1 MKGPGKDDPAGA
13 GRQQPG
19 ASAPQERNEAPIER
33 LLRIMARLRGPGG
46 CPWDKEQTHLSLRPY
61 LVEETYEALEAIEAD
76 DTARM
81 VEELGDVLLQVVF
94 HSQIGAESGRF
105 TFDDVAQAVADKMV
119 RRHPHVFGD
128 AVAADSAAVLRHWE
142 RIKQEEARS
151 SPPHSD
157 GSSSALPAEQEA
169 PPSLLDD
176 VPVQLP
182 ALVRAEKIQARAARV
197 GFQWPDVE
205 GAIEKVREEAEEV
218 ARAREAN
225 DQARLHEE
233 WGDLL
238 FALVNVARYLG
249 IDSETALRDATNK
262 FRDRFQY
269 VERQAHAS
277 GRSLDDMTL
286 AEMDALWDEAKQ
298 KPSRP

>member
-1 MKGPGKDDPAGA
+1 MKAPTNDDPARSEGTPPA
-13 GRQQPG
+13 
-19 ASAPQERNEAPIER
+19 ASPPQDQDEAPIQR

-61 LVEETYEALEAIEAD
+61 LVEETYEALEAIESG

-94 HSQIGAESGRF
+94 HSQIGAEEGRF
-105 TFDDVAQAVADKMV
+105 TFDDVARAVADKMV

-128 AVAADSAAVLRHWE
+128 ATAADSAAVLRQWE
-142 RIKQEEARS
+142 RIKQEEAQ
-151 SPPHSD
+151 SPPDTD
-157 GSSSALPAEQEA
+157 GSAAQAPQQQA
-169 PPSLLDD
+169 PPSLLDGI
-176 VPVQLP
+176 PVHLP
-182 ALVRAEKIQARAARV
+182 ALVRAEKIQSRAARV

-205 GAIEKVREEAEEV
+205 GAIEKVREEAREV

-225 DQARLHEE
+225 DPARLHEE

-238 FALVNVARYLG
+238 FALVNVARYLDL
-249 IDSETALRDATNK
+249 DSEAALRDATNK

-269 VERQAHAS
+269 VERRAHAM

-286 AEMDALWDEAKQ
+286 EEMDALWDEAKE
-298 KPSRP
+298 KPSL